1 MSKRRRERAT
11 IIPRGHKF
19 AVVIDRGTV
28 NGKRV
33 RDWHS
38 GFADY
43 KSADRAR
50 TKLLAQLDANTYTPP
65 SVLTVGAYL
74 EDKWL
79 PALRGQVK
87 RPRTY
92 SFHADNVRC
101 HLLEGIGEIPL
112 QKLDASDL
120 DKLYGDLLE
129 AGLAAVTIAHVHET
143 ASKALRQARRWKL
156 VPSNVAA
163 DASPPEV
170 PDRDMQVWNADELKV
185 FLAATSGDR
194 LAALWRLAAMTGLRR
209 GEVLGLRWRD
219 VDLERAT
226 LSVAKSKTASG
237 KRAVALDTETVAALK
252 RWRAQQNAERL
263 QMGADWVDTGLTFT
277 REDGDRVRESYVSH
291 KFGRLVRQLGLP
303 PIRLHDLR
311 HGWATMALQSGIH
324 PKVVQERLGHST
336 IAQTLDTYSHVIPG
350 MHAAAAATV
359 AALVAEVD

>member
-19 AVVIDRGTV
+19 AVVIDRGAV

-50 TKLLAQLDANTYTPP
+50 TKLLAQLD
-65 SVLTVGAYL
+65 
-74 EDKWL
+74 
-79 PALRGQVK
+79 
-87 RPRTY
+87 
-92 SFHADNVRC
+92 
-101 HLLEGIGEIPL
+101 
-112 QKLDASDL
+112 
-120 DKLYGDLLE
+120 

-194 LAALWRLAAMTGLRR
+194 SPR
-209 GEVLGLRWRD
+209 
-219 VDLERAT
+219 
-226 LSVAKSKTASG
+226 SG
-237 KRAVALDTETVAALK
+237 A
-252 RWRAQQNAERL
+252 W
-263 QMGADWVDTGLTFT
+263 
-277 REDGDRVRESYVSH
+277 
-291 KFGRLVRQLGLP
+291 P
-303 PIRLHDLR
+303 P
-311 HGWATMALQSGIH
+311 
-324 PKVVQERLGHST
+324 
-336 IAQTLDTYSHVIPG
+336 
-350 MHAAAAATV
+350 
-359 AALVAEVD
+359 

>member
-1 MSKRRRERAT
+1 
-11 IIPRGHKF
+11 
-19 AVVIDRGTV
+19 
-28 NGKRV
+28 
-33 RDWHS
+33 
-38 GFADY
+38 
-43 KSADRAR
+43 
-50 TKLLAQLDANTYTPP
+50 
-65 SVLTVGAYL
+65 
-74 EDKWL
+74 
-79 PALRGQVK
+79 
-87 RPRTY
+87 
-92 SFHADNVRC
+92 
-101 HLLEGIGEIPL
+101 
-112 QKLDASDL
+112 
-120 DKLYGDLLE
+120 
-129 AGLAAVTIAHVHET
+129 LAAVTIAHVHET

>member
-1 MSKRRRERAT
+1 
-11 IIPRGHKF
+11 
-19 AVVIDRGTV
+19 
-28 NGKRV
+28 
-33 RDWHS
+33 
-38 GFADY
+38 
-43 KSADRAR
+43 
-50 TKLLAQLDANTYTPP
+50 
-65 SVLTVGAYL
+65 
-74 EDKWL
+74 
-79 PALRGQVK
+79 
-87 RPRTY
+87 
-92 SFHADNVRC
+92 
-101 HLLEGIGEIPL
+101 
-112 QKLDASDL
+112 
-120 DKLYGDLLE
+120 
-129 AGLAAVTIAHVHET
+129 
-143 ASKALRQARRWKL
+143 
-156 VPSNVAA
+156 
-163 DASPPEV
+163 
-170 PDRDMQVWNADELKV
+170 
-185 FLAATSGDR
+185 
-194 LAALWRLAAMTGLRR
+194 MTGLRR

>member
-194 LAALWRLAAMTGLRR
+194 SPR
-209 GEVLGLRWRD
+209 
-219 VDLERAT
+219 
-226 LSVAKSKTASG
+226 SG
-237 KRAVALDTETVAALK
+237 A
-252 RWRAQQNAERL
+252 W
-263 QMGADWVDTGLTFT
+263 
-277 REDGDRVRESYVSH
+277 
-291 KFGRLVRQLGLP
+291 P
-303 PIRLHDLR
+303 P
-311 HGWATMALQSGIH
+311 
-324 PKVVQERLGHST
+324 
-336 IAQTLDTYSHVIPG
+336 
-350 MHAAAAATV
+350 
-359 AALVAEVD
+359 

>member
-1 MSKRRRERAT
+1 MVSSSRPAATIEQCCRSSLTSKAMAILLIIRSILSRRARRRALPLRAPAAREQERCSSPDT
-11 IIPRGHKF
+11 GRDSRRHGRGPTAPGRAPTLARTANRGRWAGRRAAGRGD
-19 AVVIDRGTV
+19 AVVALRFPGVRWGREARQVVSKIENGARKTVSINEVLALARALRKPLRAMLPPDADPHEVFDRGTV

-194 LAALWRLAAMTGLRR
+194 SPR
-209 GEVLGLRWRD
+209 
-219 VDLERAT
+219 
-226 LSVAKSKTASG
+226 SG
-237 KRAVALDTETVAALK
+237 A
-252 RWRAQQNAERL
+252 W
-263 QMGADWVDTGLTFT
+263 
-277 REDGDRVRESYVSH
+277 
-291 KFGRLVRQLGLP
+291 P
-303 PIRLHDLR
+303 P
-311 HGWATMALQSGIH
+311 
-324 PKVVQERLGHST
+324 
-336 IAQTLDTYSHVIPG
+336 
-350 MHAAAAATV
+350 
-359 AALVAEVD
+359 